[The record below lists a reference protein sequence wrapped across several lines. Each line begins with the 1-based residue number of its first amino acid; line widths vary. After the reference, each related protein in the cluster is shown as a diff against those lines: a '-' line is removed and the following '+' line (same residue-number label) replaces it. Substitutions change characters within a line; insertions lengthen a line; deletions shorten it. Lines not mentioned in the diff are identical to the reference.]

1 MVVLDSSFL
10 IAFHN
15 ERDAHHEAALKGMEA
30 FLGGQWGDGLLPEY
44 VVLEVTTVLALRRDL
59 ETAVRVGNLL
69 LNARE
74 LEFVPCS
81 DVFLEAFQ
89 TFRSQPAAGLSFVD
103 ATILT
108 IARGRGA
115 EFVAS
120 FDGDIRESED
130 LTAVP

>member
-15 ERDAHHEAALKGMEA
+15 ERDAHHEAARKGMEA
-30 FLGGQWGDGLLPEY
+30 FLAGHWGDGLLPEY
-44 VVLEVTTVLALRRDL
+44 VFLEVTTVLAMRRDL
-59 ETAVRVGNLL
+59 ETAVRVGDLL

-81 DVFLEAFQ
+81 DLFLDALQ
-89 TFRSQPAAGLSFVD
+89 TFRAQPSAELSCVD
-103 ATILT
+103 AAILT

-120 FDGDIRESED
+120 FDGDIREAEG